1 MVNRDHEQDGDVRE
15 LRRLLAVP
23 AERDFPD
30 GRQVQREEHLM
41 RSLRTLA
48 GQRTAGRG
56 RRVGQRLA
64 MGLAA
69 AAIAAGVTVAMP
81 GGSDSGSESGSESGK
96 KAEKGAEQETEKGT
110 GTGTGTGN
118 GKKTDVVPA
127 GYALKK
133 NANGTLTIYLKEV
146 SIWRNGDAAHFKE
159 MTAKIRAAGF
169 NAVVEIFPWDKV
181 CGQDRGEVLMPERT
195 GDGDW
200 DQRFVMT
207 HSDTYLVTVHEPEPG
222 PKEPGQTQPTFYSDR
237 FIKGPVKPCK
247 SS

>member
-1 MVNRDHEQDGDVRE
+1 MVSRDQGQDGDVRE

-23 AERDFPD
+23 AERDFPE
-30 GRQVQREEHLM
+30 GRRVQREEHLM

-48 GQRTAGRG
+48 GQRTDGRG

-69 AAIAAGVTVAMP
+69 AAVAAGVTVALP
-81 GGSDSGSESGSESGK
+81 GGSDSGTESGK
-96 KAEKGAEQETEKGT
+96 KTEKGAEQGTEKGT
-110 GTGTGTGN
+110 GTGT

-133 NANGTLTIYLKEV
+133 NANGTLTIYLKEL
-146 SIWRNGDAAHFKE
+146 SMWSNGDAAHFKE

-169 NAVVEIFPWDKV
+169 TAVVENLHPDKT
-181 CGQDRGEVLMPERT
+181 CQEDRGEVMEPEKT

-200 DQRFVMT
+200 DYRYVMT
-207 HSDTYLVTVHEPEPG
+207 HADTYLLTVRAPVA
-222 PKEPGQTQPTFYSDR
+222 GQKRSGTTQPTFYQDR
-237 FIKGPVKPCK
+237 FIKGPVKPCDP
-247 SS
+247 S

>member
-1 MVNRDHEQDGDVRE
+1 MSRDHEQDGDVRE

-23 AERDFPD
+23 AERDFPE

-41 RSLRTLA
+41 RGLRTLA
-48 GQRTAGRG
+48 GQRTDGRG

-69 AAIAAGVTVAMP
+69 AAVAAGVTVALP
-81 GGSDSGSESGSESGK
+81 GGSDSGTESGK
-96 KAEKGAEQETEKGT
+96 KAENGTEQGTEKDT
-110 GTGTGTGN
+110 GTGTGTG
-118 GKKTDVVPA
+118 KKTDAVPA
-127 GYALKK
+127 GYAVKK
-133 NANGTLTIYLKEV
+133 NANGTLTIYLKEL
-146 SIWRNGDAAHFKE
+146 SMWSNGDAAHFKE

-169 NAVVEIFPWDKV
+169 TAVVENFPWDKI
-181 CGQDRGEVLMPERT
+181 CGQDRGEVLKPEKT

-200 DQRFVMT
+200 DYRYVMT
-207 HSDTYLVTVHEPEPG
+207 HSDTYLLTVHEPEPA
-222 PKEPGQTQPTFYSDR
+222 PKGSGTTQPTFYSDK

>member
-1 MVNRDHEQDGDVRE
+1 MVSRDQEQDGDVRE

-23 AERDFPD
+23 AERDFPE
-30 GRQVQREEHLM
+30 GRRVQREEHLM

-48 GQRTAGRG
+48 GQRTDGRG

-69 AAIAAGVTVAMP
+69 AAVAAGVTVALP
-81 GGSDSGSESGSESGK
+81 GGSDSGTESGK
-96 KAEKGAEQETEKGT
+96 KAEKGTEQGTEK
-110 GTGTGTGN
+110 GTGTGN

-133 NANGTLTIYLKEV
+133 NANGTLTIYIKEV

-169 NAVVEIFPWDKV
+169 NAVVENFPWDKV
-181 CGQDRGEVLMPERT
+181 CGQDRGEVLMPEKT

-207 HSDTYLVTVHEPEPG
+207 HADTYLVTVHEPEPG
-222 PKEPGQTQPTFYSDR
+222 PKEPGQTQPTFYSDK